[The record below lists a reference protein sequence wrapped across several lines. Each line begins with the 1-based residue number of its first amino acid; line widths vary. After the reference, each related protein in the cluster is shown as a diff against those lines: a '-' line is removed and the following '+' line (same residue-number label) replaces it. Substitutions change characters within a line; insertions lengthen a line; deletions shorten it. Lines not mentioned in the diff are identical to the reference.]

1 MMNDGFVRVHVKI
14 ADAGHDEA
22 SSSILLKDDATSS
35 ISLLLVAF
43 FFLGPGAM

>member
-1 MMNDGFVRVHVKI
+1 MDGFVRLHVKI
-14 ADAGHDEA
+14 ADAGYDEA

-43 FFLGPGAM
+43 LFLGSGAV